1 MAAVTGVV
9 GVAREGACV
18 GATDAATGANGATLA
33 TGSCD

>member
-18 GATDAATGANGATLA
+18 GATTGANGATLA